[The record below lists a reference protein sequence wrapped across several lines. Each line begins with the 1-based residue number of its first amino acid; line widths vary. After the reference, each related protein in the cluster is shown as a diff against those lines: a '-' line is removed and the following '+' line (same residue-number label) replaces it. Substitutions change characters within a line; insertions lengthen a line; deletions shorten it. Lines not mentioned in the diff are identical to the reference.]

1 MTTIA
6 DIREGIASN
15 LSTIPGLRTSWYVPD
30 DPKPP
35 IAVVLPDS
43 VRFDVAF
50 SRGLDEYTFFVF
62 VIVGRVNERTAQSL
76 IDTYC
81 NPSGAESIKAAIE
94 ADKTLGGS
102 AYDCRVTELRN
113 YTAQTIAEV
122 TYLTAEWVVTVYAQ

>member
-1 MTTIA
+1 MTSIA
-6 DIREGIASN
+6 DLREGIATN
-15 LSTIPGLRTSWYVPD
+15 LSSISGLRTSWYVPD

-43 VRFDVAF
+43 VRFDAAF
-50 SRGLDEYTFFVF
+50 RRGLDEYTFFVF

-81 NPSGAESIKAAIE
+81 NPSGESSIKAAIE
-94 ADKTLGGS
+94 SDPTLGGAAS
-102 AYDCRVTELRN
+102 DLRVTELRN

-122 TYLTAEWVVTVYAQ
+122 TYLTAEWVVSVYAQ